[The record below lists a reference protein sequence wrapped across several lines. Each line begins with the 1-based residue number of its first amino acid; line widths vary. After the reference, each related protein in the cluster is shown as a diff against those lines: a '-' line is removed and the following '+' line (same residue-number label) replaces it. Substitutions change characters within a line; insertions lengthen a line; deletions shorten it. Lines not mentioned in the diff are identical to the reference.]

1 MKKFLKLA
9 GFLFAV
15 GLSSKAFAQG
25 GLFLEPMATYQDL
38 KADIEYPNTFL
49 NDSSGK
55 VKGAGLGLRLGLRL
69 GGHVVDTIFLAADIR
84 YSEPKYEDS
93 NFKADAKASNYG
105 VTLGMQM
112 PIVGLRIWGTY
123 VGDGMLDPKEDSGV
137 DLKFTKAQGHRVGA
151 GFHVAMLSLNLE
163 YQSLKYGS
171 TELEKLGPFTNINA
185 QDNISL
191 TESGLIASVSFPIS
205 F

>member
-1 MKKFLKLA
+1 MKKRDLNVWAFSLA
-9 GFLFAV
+9 I
-15 GLSSKAFAQG
+15 GLSSQAIAAG
-25 GLFLEPMATYQDL
+25 GLFVEPMATYQDL
-38 KADIEYPNTFL
+38 KSDIEYPNTFL

-55 VKGAGLGLRLGLRL
+55 AKGVGLGLRL
-69 GGHVVDTIFLAADIR
+69 GGHVIDTIFLAADLR

-93 NFKADAKASNYG
+93 NYKADAKASNYG

-123 VGDGMLDPKEDSGV
+123 VADGILDPQEDSGFN
-137 DLKFTKAQGHRVGA
+137 LKFTKAQGYRLGA
-151 GFHVAMLSLNLE
+151 GFHVVILSLNLE
-163 YQSLKYGS
+163 YQNIKYGS
-171 TELEKLGPFTNINA
+171 TELEKLGPFNNINA

-191 TESGLIASVSFPIS
+191 TESGLIASVSFPLS

>member
-9 GFLFAV
+9 GFLLAV
-15 GLSSKAFAQG
+15 GLSSKVFAQG

-55 VKGAGLGLRLGLRL
+55 VKGVGLGLRL

-93 NFKADAKASNYG
+93 NFKADAKSSNYG

-123 VGDGMLDPKEDSGV
+123 VADGMLDPKEDGRV

-171 TELEKLGPFTNINA
+171 TELEKLGPFANINA